1 MLERIRVIIADDHA
15 LLRQGLCR
23 ILELEE
29 DIQVVAQAADGEE
42 AVRLAREIRPDVV
55 LMDINMPGMNGIE
68 ATRLIKEIDPEIGIL
83 VLTIH
88 ADDEYVFKVLQAG
101 AGGYVLKDV
110 DPANLAEAIRTIHE
124 GRAYLRSPLLEKVL
138 DEFNRLST
146 AVEEVAATAE
156 WNGSTLSIADAPAAP
171 MVGRGKENR
180 DSGLLSRLTSRER
193 QILECIVGGQSN
205 KEIADTL
212 SISEKTVKNHVSNIL
227 RKLELADRTQAAVYA
242 LKRGVSG
249 RPMND

>member
-1 MLERIRVIIADDHA
+1 MALRYPRLYRWTLQNSEKEGGLLERIRVIIADDHA

-88 ADDEYVFKVLQAG
+88 ADDEYVFKVPRPG
-101 AGGYVLKDV
+101 PVV
-110 DPANLAEAIRTIHE
+110 
-124 GRAYLRSPLLEKVL
+124 
-138 DEFNRLST
+138 
-146 AVEEVAATAE
+146 
-156 WNGSTLSIADAPAAP
+156 
-171 MVGRGKENR
+171 
-180 DSGLLSRLTSRER
+180 TS
-193 QILECIVGGQSN
+193 
-205 KEIADTL
+205 
-212 SISEKTVKNHVSNIL
+212 
-227 RKLELADRTQAAVYA
+227 
-242 LKRGVSG
+242 
-249 RPMND
+249 